1 MKRSVSFFSIL
12 ITGVLLLEFS
22 GCTKKEEVDLTDW
35 SIPGIE
41 KEVAETEEAVKP
53 EEEASQAII
62 ETQTLTYVVQKGD
75 SISSIA
81 KRHSVSPERLSE
93 MNNLRLEGR
102 KSIIYPGQ
110 KLIIRDVNKSVYY
123 YDK

>member
-1 MKRSVSFFSIL
+1 MKRCVSFFSIL
-12 ITGVLLLEFS
+12 IAGVLLLEFS

-35 SIPGIE
+35 SIPGFK
-41 KEVAETEEAVKP
+41 KEVAKTEETVKP
-53 EEEASQAII
+53 DEEAAQAII
-62 ETQTLTYVVQKGD
+62 EAKTLTYVVKKGD
-75 SISSIA
+75 TISSIA

-93 MNNLRLEGR
+93 MNNLRLKGR

-110 KLIIRDVNKSVYY
+110 TLIIRDANKSVYY